1 MAKYHYYGVLNE
13 DAWHLESYNPP
24 KIEQWYQPKL
34 FTNSDLIWCQG
45 PKGGVRLV
53 HESWD
58 HTIKGDGTLFR
69 KHGYITTHP
78 EAIKEFMWVKLRA
91 KDLN

>member
-1 MAKYHYYGVLNE
+1 MSKYHYYGVQG
-13 DAWHLESYNPP
+13 DYTWHLRSTHAP
-24 KIEQWYQPKL
+24 KVERWFQPQL

-53 HESWD
+53 HFNWMRNPSE
-58 HTIKGDGTLFR
+58 FR
-69 KHGYITTHP
+69 KYGYITTHP
-78 EAIKEFMWVKLRA
+78 ESIKEFMWVKLRA